1 MNDRK
6 IAAAIKRGNE
16 AAITQVINQYS
27 RLLWPIVSA
36 MLSKAGSVEDVEEC
50 IADTF
55 IFLWQNP
62 DKFDPERGKLK
73 TWLCIVARSKATDL
87 YRKLSR
93 QDELPLDLLSC
104 PAAGDLTELLVKEE
118 QRQAL
123 GEAINSLAERERE
136 LVLRRYCYGQKPGA
150 IAEAMDMPVKQVNNG
165 LYRAKRK
172 LRDRLSERRIRDESR
187 ES

>member
-6 IAAAIKRGNE
+6 IAAAIKRGDE

-36 MLSKAGSVEDVEEC
+36 ILSKAGSVEDVEEC

-73 TWLCIVARSKATDL
+73 SWLCIVARSKATDL
-87 YRKLSR
+87 YRRLSR
-93 QDELPLDLLSC
+93 HEDLPLDLLSC
-104 PAAGDLTELLVKEE
+104 PDAGDLTEILEKEE
-118 QRQAL
+118 QSRFL
-123 GEAINSLAERERE
+123 VEAINSLPEKERA
-136 LVLRRYCYGQKPGA
+136 VIIRRYYYGQKPRDIA
-150 IAEAMDMPVKQVNNG
+150 IALDIPVKQVNNC

-172 LRDRLSERRIRDESR
+172 LRDRLSERRIRDES
-187 ES
+187 

>member
-6 IAAAIKRGNE
+6 IAAAIKQGDE

-36 MLSKAGSVEDVEEC
+36 ILSKAGSVEDVEEC

-93 QDELPLDLLSC
+93 QDELPLDRL
-104 PAAGDLTELLVKEE
+104 
-118 QRQAL
+118 
-123 GEAINSLAERERE
+123 
-136 LVLRRYCYGQKPGA
+136 PG
-150 IAEAMDMPVKQVNNG
+150 I
-165 LYRAKRK
+165 
-172 LRDRLSERRIRDESR
+172 
-187 ES
+187 